1 MVVASIFKQFLHT
14 VALFWQTNERLS
26 LVGNQKDIQ
35 VSLSYIKL

>member
-1 MVVASIFKQFLHT
+1 MVVASIFKQFLHA
-14 VALFWQTNERLS
+14 ALFWQSNERLS